1 MPREQ
6 LPQIAG
12 RLMTSLI
19 QRYGRE
25 RGREVYDSMKGEA
38 SGPFAPGAKYH
49 QLHVDFANR
58 NGIPPITKK
67 KPRPTRR

>member
-1 MPREQ
+1 MADEQ
-6 LPQIAG
+6 KPQIAG
-12 RLMTSLI
+12 GLMTSLI
-19 QRYGRE
+19 KRYGRE
-25 RGREVYDSMKGEA
+25 RGQEVYHSMRGEA

-67 KPRPTRR
+67 PRPTRR